1 MVDGTGLTTVPGV
14 WAVGN
19 AMGFAEQVVNAAA
32 GGYRAG
38 AFINGELLL
47 ADLDATP

>member
-1 MVDGTGLTTVPGV
+1 VPGV

-19 AMGFAEQVVNAAA
+19 AMGFGEQVINAAA

-38 AFINGELLL
+38 ATINGDLLM